1 MLKST
6 EAERLIMTA
15 IQCLQDARENDRNER
30 GKYIYSVFELE
41 VVKSIIIIGFKEMK
55 ERTER
60 YNTYSYP

>member
-6 EAERLIMTA
+6 EAERLIMKA
-15 IQCLQDARENDRNER
+15 IKCLEDARDNDRNER
-30 GKYIYSVFELE
+30 GKFIHSVFELE
-41 VVKSIIIIGFKEMK
+41 VVKSIIIIGFKKMK